1 MEITIKIDFNEENM
15 KKLADIFWAPIIA
28 KIDEEDKTTEEVAHI
43 DLEPKVVAQ
52 EDDFAHKY
60 KHLEIERRLVTP
72 RNIEDADRLLSLVY
86 KNGGTDEEIKR
97 ASEFALAIRADG
109 FTVDDLIEA
118 EDKYRIKA
126 LWRKYSRPTQKAEPT
141 KPIKEWSEF
150 PEMFSQRVKDSP
162 LSIAEIADKLRV
174 GQACIYNWK
183 RGSNIPCPPHLGR
196 LCYLFNWDRDY
207 MLKLREEA
215 VTK

>member
-15 KKLADIFWAPIIA
+15 TKLADIFWKAALTPVQKPDDDDKKVMKM
-28 KIDEEDKTTEEVAHI
+28 KITTTETKADPASDTLMAKPLTPTTIERGQAYI
-43 DLEPKVVAQ
+43 TAQ
-52 EDDFAHKY
+52 VEKEDDFAHKY
-60 KHLEIERRLVTP
+60 KHLEKPV
-72 RNIEDADRLLSLVY
+72 
-86 KNGGTDEEIKR
+86 
-97 ASEFALAIRADG
+97 
-109 FTVDDLIEA
+109 
-118 EDKYRIKA
+118 
-126 LWRKYSRPTQKAEPT
+126 QKPAKKPEPT

-150 PEMFSQRVKDSP
+150 PEMLNQRVKDSP
-162 LSIAEIADKLRV
+162 LSIAEIANKLRV
-174 GQACIYNWK
+174 SQACIYNWK